1 MRISLLI
8 KTIQPDEIECGKE
21 MVFRP
26 KALEKADFTDKMTG
40 PAIGGQW
47 CSRPVLTNGKRP
59 KRQVKPLDSVT
70 HIAQLFI
77 ISHYK

>member
-40 PAIGGQW
+40 PAIGVSGAAGQFLQTE
-47 CSRPVLTNGKRP
+47 S
-59 KRQVKPLDSVT
+59 
-70 HIAQLFI
+70 AQKGRLNLWI
-77 ISHYK
+77 LWPT